1 MLVGNGKWEGKGGSE
16 AVVRGGGPQQP
27 ALGQQAFLTGALS
40 GRRGQLGLRNPVLTP
55 GEHGLQAASG
65 SAHPQR
71 PNGLSIRESPW
82 QKHPVT
88 GWETAGG
95 AGQTG
100 QVATQNT
107 SLRPLED
114 LRPMKEEGWV
124 HNLAGTKK
132 SDQVFKN

>member
-1 MLVGNGKWEGKGGSE
+1 MQ
-16 AVVRGGGPQQP
+16 GGGPQQP
-27 ALGQQAFLTGALS
+27 ALGQRAFVTGAPS

-88 GWETAGG
+88 GWETAGS

-100 QVATQNT
+100 KVA
-107 SLRPLED
+107 
-114 LRPMKEEGWV
+114 
-124 HNLAGTKK
+124 NLKAKFLPFSSTNLKK
-132 SDQVFKN
+132 IPI